1 MSWVDSILKPFG
13 AAGRSP
19 RHKTLR
25 LLLLLGAP
33 LALLSGVWLQHFGHR
48 RGAIDVTLDR
58 PQALRIAHQ
67 VASANGL
74 KTEGWKEY
82 VVFAPRAM
90 EETYFQQPQRG
101 RDHRSRQLAPVA
113 VVMTLLERP
122 DQRSWV
128 RVTMGPQ
135 GFVTA
140 FVSFQRDVPAPV
152 GGTTDAQARPVA
164 EAALREWIGDMEV
177 ARMGQPES
185 SSTEEAGAAGAR
197 RYIWRAQP
205 RNQPELEFVF
215 TFDVQ
220 GDRLIRREV
229 VPNFAPSFIA
239 REVSPRQAMQQF
251 GGVLRSLLL
260 VLIVLYACYRYTRR
274 SMEKEAPHRRVFVLT
289 VTMLLFGVILI
300 VTDPYI
306 GQPDLRP
313 DRMHG
318 AIFYATLFSI
328 LLVTTLQG
336 LLLGIAYGAG
346 EGDVREAWPGKLTS
360 LDAVLTGRIF
370 SANAGRAVVI
380 GTVIGFWAF
389 GLSRLGDALLPNKSL
404 STPYGA
410 IAYTFGRIPL
420 LIFLLN
426 LPVLALFNSAGSLL
440 VPLTFLRRH
449 VRSRRLQAVLLG
461 VAAVALG
468 NLGEVLDLASPTYWL
483 HSAVL
488 AAAILSSFFLAD
500 YLAVV
505 VSITLLSFLGSLLLM
520 ADLLPYWR
528 DAMALAA
535 AIAAASLLPFA
546 YAAWRG
552 REVSEEEVE
561 PAHARNLTERLS
573 LQAELGAAREA
584 QLRLLPERPPQVP
597 GFSIAAS
604 CTPAREVGGDF
615 YDFFPLTDGRLG
627 IIVAEGGNDGLA
639 SALTIAL
646 AKGFLMY
653 EAAAN
658 LPMEQT
664 LLRLERTLGRYLDR
678 DSGRTSLALIVLE
691 PRQSAIRMGRI
702 GAYPRLLVLSEDR
715 SVAELTPKPHASGEP
730 FESAHLELM
739 PGDSV
744 FICTDGLIRLL
755 GRTSHDTP
763 ESLLRRAATNHHI
776 DSAGRL
782 HDLVIDFL
790 LPGGE
795 RPRQDLPDDLTA
807 VVLRYDSVEAA
818 TLEGVA

>member
-1 MSWVDSILKPFG
+1 MPWADSILKPF
-13 AAGRSP
+13 APTGRTP
-19 RHKTLR
+19 RQTALW

-33 LALLSGVWLQHFGHR
+33 LALLAGIWLQQFGHIPR
-48 RGAIDVTLDR
+48 TIHVTLDR
-58 PQALRIAHQ
+58 GQALRIAHE
-67 VASANGL
+67 VAAANGFQ
-74 KTEGWKEY
+74 TQGWKEY
-82 VVFAPRAM
+82 VVFAPRAV
-90 EETYFQQPQRG
+90 EEIYYQKVERE
-101 RDHRSRQLAPVA
+101 RDRRSRQLAPVA
-113 VVMTLLERP
+113 VVTTLLERP
-122 DQRSWV
+122 DQQSWV
-128 RVTMGPQ
+128 RVAMGPQ

-140 FVSFQRDVPAPV
+140 FVSFQRDMPALP
-152 GGTTDAQARPVA
+152 GGTPDQQARPIA
-164 EAALREWIGDMEV
+164 EAALREWIGNMAV
-177 ARMGQPES
+177 ARMGEPES
-185 SSTEEAGAAGAR
+185 SATEEAGAAGAR
-197 RYIWRAQP
+197 RYVWRAQP

-215 TFDVQ
+215 TFDVR
-220 GDRLIRREV
+220 GNRIIRREV

-251 GGVLRSLLL
+251 GGALRSLML

-289 VTMLLFGVILI
+289 ITMLVFGIILI
-300 VTDPYI
+300 ATDPYI

-318 AIFYATLFSI
+318 GIFYATLFSI
-328 LLVTTLQG
+328 LIVTTLQG

-360 LDAVLTGRIF
+360 LDAVLTGRIL
-370 SANAGRAVVI
+370 SANAGRAVVV
-380 GTVIGFWAF
+380 GSAVGLWAF
-389 GLSRLGDALLPNKSL
+389 GFSRLADALLPSNDM
-404 STPYGA
+404 STPFGA

-426 LPVLALFNSAGSLL
+426 LPMVAVFNSAGSLL

-449 VRSRRLQAVLLG
+449 VRSRRLQIVLLAL
-461 VAAVALG
+461 AAVALG
-468 NLGEVLDLASPTYWL
+468 NLGEVLDLSSPSYWL

-488 AAAILSSFFLAD
+488 AAAILGSFFLAD
-500 YLAVV
+500 YLAVI

-520 ADLLPYWR
+520 ASLLPYWR
-528 DAMALAA
+528 DALTLAA
-535 AIAAASLLPFA
+535 AVAATLLLPFA

-552 REVSEEEVE
+552 RLVREEEVE
-561 PAHARNLTERLS
+561 PAHARNLSQRLS

-584 QLRLLPERPPQVP
+584 QLRLLPEHPPQVP

-615 YDFFPLTDGRLG
+615 YDFFLLTDGRLG

-653 EAAAN
+653 EAASN

-678 DSGRTSLALIVLE
+678 DSGRTSLALIVVE
-691 PRQSAIRMGRI
+691 PRQGVLRMGRI
-702 GAYPRLLVLSEDR
+702 GAYPRLMVLSQDT
-715 SVAELTPKPHASGEP
+715 SVAELIPKPHTSGDP

-755 GRTSHDTP
+755 SRTSHDTP
-763 ESLLRRAATNHHI
+763 ESLLRRAASNHHI
-776 DSAGRL
+776 DSAARL

-795 RPRQDLPDDLTA
+795 RPKQDLPDDLTA
-807 VVLRYDSVEAA
+807 VVLRYDSKEAA
-818 TLEGVA
+818 SLEGAA